1 MQKGKRDNNLYIL
14 YDNKDE
20 ELPIFIG
27 NIDEMSV
34 YLNRTRANIKKSM
47 YKGSA
52 RLSGYKYTRV

>member
-1 MQKGKRDNNLYIL
+1 MQKGKRDNSLYIL

-34 YLNRTRANIKKSM
+34 YLNRTRTNIKKNM
-47 YKGSA
+47 YKGSS
-52 RLSGYKYTRV
+52 RLSGYKYTKV